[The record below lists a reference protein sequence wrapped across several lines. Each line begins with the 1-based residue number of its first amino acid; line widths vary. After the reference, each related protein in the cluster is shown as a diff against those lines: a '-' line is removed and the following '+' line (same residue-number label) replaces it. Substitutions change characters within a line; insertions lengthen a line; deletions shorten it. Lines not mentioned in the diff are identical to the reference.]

1 MIITSGQKKAI
12 VSFRKI
18 ILYNCF
24 DKDKIA
30 TCAIVSFRKIILYN
44 ICRCERWQNY
54 DVERFFKNILIP
66 NRNNDTSTYLKD
78 FDDFKKNNS
87 LKNNQVID
95 Y

>member
-1 MIITSGQKKAI
+1 MEYKKNCYTLVLSDYQKNIKG
-12 VSFRKI
+12 
-18 ILYNCF
+18 L
-24 DKDKIA
+24 
-30 TCAIVSFRKIILYN
+30 

-54 DVERFFKNILIP
+54 DVELFFKNILIH
-66 NRNNDTSTYLKD
+66 NRNNDTITDLKD